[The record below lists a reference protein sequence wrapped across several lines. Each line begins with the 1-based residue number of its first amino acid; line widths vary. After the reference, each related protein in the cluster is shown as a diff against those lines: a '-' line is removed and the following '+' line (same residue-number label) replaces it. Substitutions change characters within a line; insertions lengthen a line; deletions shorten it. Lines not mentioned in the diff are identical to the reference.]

1 MPRTNRSIAL
11 PPRAGAVLAAVL
23 AAAVLSGA
31 LGACGSAEAPP
42 QMPPPEVAALQI
54 QPGAMPLDLE
64 YAARL
69 RGARE
74 VEVRARVSGILL
86 ERRYEEGAAVK
97 EGELLFRI
105 DPAPFRATVARAR
118 GDLNVRRAELAQA
131 TRERDRIVPL
141 QERGVLSARERDAA
155 IAAFETAR
163 AAAEAAEAQLRTA
176 ELDLSYTEVRAPI
189 SGLTSREARS
199 EGSLVTAGTDSSLLT
214 SIVQAD
220 RLYVEFAMPA
230 DQAARVRRALAQRGE
245 DALRVDL
252 VAPDGGVVA
261 RGARIE
267 FVAPRVGDETGTV
280 GVRAVLDNREQA
292 LLPGQV
298 ARARLAGVTLPD
310 VIAIP
315 KRAVMR
321 GQDGTFV
328 WVVGDDGTA
337 QPRPVKLGASNG
349 NFVVVADGLQAGD
362 RAIVDGVLKVQ
373 PGVPVRAVAYVP
385 PGQAAETQAA
395 SATGAGAPAAAP
407 ASAAAPPPPV
417 AAESR
422 RGGAARAAET
432 REGRT

>member
-1 MPRTNRSIAL
+1 MSRPTLSASL
-11 PPRAGAVLAAVL
+11 PTGAGAALTALLL
-23 AAAVLSGA
+23 AAALAG
-31 LGACGSAEAPP
+31 CGGAEAPP
-42 QMPPPEVAALQI
+42 AMPPPEVTALEI
-54 QPGAMPLDLE
+54 RPGAMPLDLE

-105 DPAPFRATVARAR
+105 DPAPFRAAVARAQ

-141 QERGVLSARERDAA
+141 QERGVVSARERDAA
-155 IAAFETAR
+155 IAAYETAR
-163 AAAEAAEAQLRTA
+163 AAADATGAQLRTA
-176 ELDLSYTEVRAPI
+176 ELDLSYTDVRAPI
-189 SGLTSREARS
+189 SGLTSRETRS

-230 DQAARVRRALAQRGE
+230 DEAARVRRALAERGA
-245 DALRVDL
+245 DAVRVDL
-252 VAPDGGVVA
+252 VAPDGELAAG
-261 RGARIE
+261 GARVE

-298 ARARLAGVTLPD
+298 ARARLAGVALPD

-315 KRAVMR
+315 KRAVLR
-321 GQDGTFV
+321 GQEGTFV
-328 WVVGDDGTA
+328 WVVGDDGKA
-337 QPRPVKLGASNG
+337 QPRPVKLGATNG
-349 NFVVVADGLQAGD
+349 NHVVIAAGLRAGD
-362 RAIVDGVLKVQ
+362 RAIVDGVMKVQ
-373 PGVPVRAVAYVP
+373 PGQPVRAVAYVP
-385 PGQAAETQAA
+385 PTAAEPAQAR
-395 SATGAGAPAAAP
+395 P
-407 ASAAAPPPPV
+407 
-417 AAESR
+417 
-422 RGGAARAAET
+422 
-432 REGRT
+432 

>member
-1 MPRTNRSIAL
+1 
-11 PPRAGAVLAAVL
+11 
-23 AAAVLSGA
+23 
-31 LGACGSAEAPP
+31 
-42 QMPPPEVAALQI
+42 
-54 QPGAMPLDLE
+54 MPLDLE

-86 ERRYEEGAAVK
+86 ERRYEEGAPVQ

-105 DPAPFRATVARAR
+105 DPAPFRAAVARAR
-118 GDLNVRRAELAQA
+118 GDLDVRRAELAQA

-141 QERGVLSARERDAA
+141 QERGVVSARERDAA
-155 IAAFETAR
+155 IAAYETAR
-163 AAAEAAEAQLRTA
+163 AAADAAAAQLRTA

-199 EGSLVTAGTDSSLLT
+199 EGSLVTAGTESSLLT

-230 DQAARVRRALAQRGE
+230 DEAGRVRRALSERGA
-245 DALRVDL
+245 DAVRVDL
-252 VAPDGGVVA
+252 VAPDGAPVA

-298 ARARLAGVTLPD
+298 GRARLAGVTLPD
-310 VIAIP
+310 VIALP

-321 GQDGTFV
+321 GQEGTFV
-328 WVVGDDGTA
+328 WVVGADGTA
-337 QPRPVKLGASNG
+337 QPRPVKLGTANG
-349 NFVVVADGLQAGD
+349 NYVVVAEGLQAGD
-362 RAIVDGVLKVQ
+362 RAVVEGVTKVQ
-373 PGVPVRAVAYVP
+373 PGLPVRAVAY
-385 PGQAAETQAA
+385 
-395 SATGAGAPAAAP
+395 
-407 ASAAAPPPPV
+407 APPEPRP
-417 AAESR
+417 
-422 RGGAARAAET
+422 
-432 REGRT
+432 